1 MASHSSTLTISLM
14 LIFSTLSY
22 IYRRIDD
29 EVAALYESWLIKHE
43 KSYNALDEKDN
54 RFQIFKDNLKYIDE
68 HNSVLN
74 QSYKLG
80 LTKFT
85 DLTNEEYKLIYLGAK
100 SSGDRRKLLK
110 NKNDRYLPKVG
121 DNLPESVDLRKSVI
135 VDVKDE
141 EKVLLLMLRM
151 KEIVFGDYK
160 SIPWSL
166 AWFAGAVGATV
177 RERWVS
183 GGQVS
188 WWIKSHYPVDF
199 AGAREVRFDS
209 S

>member
-1 MASHSSTLTISLM
+1 MASHSSTLTISLK

-22 IYRRIDD
+22 IHRRTDD
-29 EVAALYESWLIKHE
+29 KVTALYESWPIKHE

-68 HNSVLN
+68 HNFVLN

-85 DLTNEEYKLIYLGAK
+85 DLINEEYKLIYLGAK
-100 SSGDRRKLLK
+100 SSGDRRKLSK

-121 DNLPESVDLRKSVI
+121 DNLPESVDLRKKSVI

-141 EKVLLLMLRM
+141 
-151 KEIVFGDYK
+151 GDCGK
-160 SIPWSL
+160 L
-166 AWFAGAVGATV
+166 
-177 RERWVS
+177 
-183 GGQVS
+183 
-188 WWIKSHYPVDF
+188 IKCYSF
-199 AGAREVRFDS
+199 S
-209 S
+209 